1 MAEANTGTIQ
11 AILGDVVEIA
21 FGDEKPNRHEVL
33 SLVDDLSVKLEV
45 YSSSTSDSVYCISF
59 TDPQKLYR
67 GAKVVRLYETINVPV
82 GPQMLGRVV
91 DVFGEPQDGKGAI
104 VSDKKRSIYGHPP
117 SFKSVNV
124 SREILETGIK
134 IIDFF
139 TPFLKGGKIG
149 LFGGAGVGKTVILTE
164 LMHNIAIF
172 HKGISVFAG
181 IGERIREAQE
191 MIENLTENK
200 VLPNVSLVLGQ
211 MNERPAVRF
220 RTGYTAASIAE
231 YFRDVEN
238 RDILFFVDNA
248 YRMVQAGNELS
259 TLLNVIPSEDGYQA
273 TLTSDIGIFE
283 ERLVSAGKGTITS
296 IQAVYVPADDFTDS
310 GVQALTP
317 YFDSFVHLSRFVAEE
332 GRRPAVDIL
341 ASSSGL
347 IDPSI
352 IGRKHYDAYLEAER
366 ILSRYVFL
374 DRVVSIAG
382 EQELSPD
389 DRIIY
394 RRAKMILNYMTQY
407 SYMVA
412 NQTGMAGVYV
422 RRQDA
427 VDDVWDILSGRLDAW
442 QPEQFLYMST
452 LKEGRGAKSVFDK
465 SKSLGNQSR
474 KGQVFAKS
482 DTGKL

>member
-1 MAEANTGTIQ
+1 MPQVAEQNTGTIL
-11 AILGDVVEIA
+11 AILGDVIEVGFSE
-21 FGDEKPNRHEVL
+21 EKPNRHEVL
-33 SLVDDLSVKLEV
+33 SLVDDRSVKLEV
-45 YSSSTSDSVYCISF
+45 YSSSTSDSVFCISF
-59 TDPQKLYR
+59 SDPSKLYR
-67 GAKVVRLYETINVPV
+67 GAKVVRMYETITVPV
-82 GPQMLGRVV
+82 GSALLGRVV
-91 DVFGEPQDGKGAI
+91 DVFGDPQDNKPAI
-104 VSDKKRSIYGHPP
+104 VGRTRKSIYGTPP
-117 SFKSVNV
+117 NFRTIKV

-134 IIDFF
+134 VIDFF

-231 YFRDVEN
+231 YFRDQEN

-259 TLLNVIPSEDGYQA
+259 TLLNIIPSEDGYQA

-283 ERLVSAGKGTITS
+283 ERLVSSGKGTITS
-296 IQAVYVPADDFTDS
+296 IQAVYVPADDFTDA
-310 GVQALTP
+310 GVQSLMP
-317 YFDSFVHLSRFVAEE
+317 FFDSFVHLSRLVAEE

-347 IDPSI
+347 IEPVI
-352 IGRKHYDAYLEAER
+352 IGRKHYEAYLEAER
-366 ILSRYVFL
+366 VLSRHVFL

-389 DRIIY
+389 DRVLY
-394 RRAKMILNYMTQY
+394 RRARMILNYMTQY
-407 SYMVA
+407 SYMVT
-412 NQTGMAGVYV
+412 NQTGKPGCYV
-422 RRQDA
+422 RRQDV
-427 VDDVWDILSGRLDAW
+427 VDDVWDILSGRLDEIP
-442 QPEQFLYMST
+442 PEQLLYIST
-452 LKEGRGAKSVFDK
+452 LKEGRKQ
-465 SKSLGNQSR
+465 NN
-474 KGQVFAKS
+474 
-482 DTGKL
+482 

>member
-1 MAEANTGTIQ
+1 MAEDVAGTVS
-11 AILGDVVEIA
+11 AILGDVIEVS
-21 FGDEKPNRHEVL
+21 FLTKDKPNRHEVL
-33 SLVDDLSVKLEV
+33 TLADDPTVKLEV
-45 YSSSTSDSVYCISF
+45 YSSSTADSVYCLSF
-59 TDPQKLYR
+59 TDPNKLYR

-82 GPQMLGRVV
+82 GAGLLGRVV
-91 DVFGEPQDGKGAI
+91 DVHGNPQDNKGDI
-104 VSDKKRSIYGHPP
+104 VADKRRSIYGSPP
-117 SFKSVNV
+117 NYRSVVV

-231 YFRDVEN
+231 YFRDQES

-259 TLLNVIPSEDGYQA
+259 TLLNIIPSEDGYQA
-273 TLTSDIGIFE
+273 TLSSDIGIFE
-283 ERLVSAGKGTITS
+283 ERLVSAGRGTITS

-310 GVQALTP
+310 GVQSLMP
-317 YFDSFVHLSRFVAEE
+317 YFDSFVHLSRAVAEE

-347 IDPSI
+347 IDPAT

-366 ILSRYVFL
+366 ILSRYVYL

-389 DRIIY
+389 DRTLY

-407 SYMVA
+407 SFMVA
-412 NQTGMAGVYV
+412 NQTGKPGSYI
-422 RRQDA
+422 RRQDV

-442 QPEQFLYMST
+442 DAEQMLYITT
-452 LKEGRGAKSVFDK
+452 LKEASKGGRTSG
-465 SKSLGNQSR
+465 
-474 KGQVFAKS
+474 
-482 DTGKL
+482 